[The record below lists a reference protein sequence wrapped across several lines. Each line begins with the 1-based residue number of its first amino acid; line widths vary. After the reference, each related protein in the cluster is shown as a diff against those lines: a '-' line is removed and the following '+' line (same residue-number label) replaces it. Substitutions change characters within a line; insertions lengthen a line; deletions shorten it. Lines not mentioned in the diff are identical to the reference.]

1 VSKEDEN
8 VAKRDARI
16 TTRHY
21 VYAYAALIALA
32 SASLGLSLLPVHTGL
47 AVALGIGALK
57 AFIVLA
63 WFMHLVEENL
73 GSKVFMFLAGL
84 LVFTLVLLTAL
95 DPLTR
100 APYPPPPAANA
111 VFRRVSQ

>member
-1 VSKEDEN
+1 M
-8 VAKRDARI
+8 AKHDARV

-21 VYAYAALIALA
+21 LYAYAALIALA

-47 AVALGIGALK
+47 GVALAIGAVK
-57 AFIVLA
+57 SFIVLA
-63 WFMHLVEENL
+63 WFMHLVEENF
-73 GSKVFMFLAGL
+73 GAKVFMFLASL

-100 APYPPPPAANA
+100 APFPPAPGENA
-111 VFRRVSQ
+111 VFRRTAH

>member
-1 VSKEDEN
+1 M
-8 VAKRDARI
+8 AKSNASV

-47 AVALGIGALK
+47 GVALGIGALK

-63 WFMHLVEENL
+63 WFMHLVEENF
-73 GSKVFMFLAGL
+73 GSKVFMVLASL
-84 LVFTLVLLTAL
+84 LVFTLVLLTTL

-100 APYPPPPAANA
+100 APYPPAPAQNV
-111 VFRRVSQ
+111 VFRSGGN

>member
-1 VSKEDEN
+1 
-8 VAKRDARI
+8 VAKHDARV

-21 VYAYAALIALA
+21 VYAYAGLIALA

-47 AVALGIGALK
+47 GVALAIGALK

-63 WFMHLVEENL
+63 WFMHLVEENF
-73 GSKVFMFLAGL
+73 GSKVFMVLASL
-84 LVFTLVLLTAL
+84 LVFALVLLTAL

-100 APYPPPPAANA
+100 APYPPAPAENA
-111 VFRRVSQ
+111 VFQRATH

>member
-1 VSKEDEN
+1 
-8 VAKRDARI
+8 VATRDASV

-21 VYAYAALIALA
+21 LYAYAALIVRA

-47 AVALGIGALK
+47 GVALAIGAVK

-63 WFMHLVEENL
+63 WFMHLVEENF
-73 GSKVFMFLAGL
+73 GAKVFMFLAAL
-84 LVFTLVLLTAL
+84 LVCTLVLLTAL

-100 APYPPPPAANA
+100 APFPPPPADNA
-111 VFRRVSQ
+111 VFQRAAH